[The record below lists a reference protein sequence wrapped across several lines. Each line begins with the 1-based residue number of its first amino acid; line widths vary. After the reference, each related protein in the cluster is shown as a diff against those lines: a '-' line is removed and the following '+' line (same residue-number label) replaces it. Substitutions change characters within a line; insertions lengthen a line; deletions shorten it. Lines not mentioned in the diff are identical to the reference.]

1 MILLGGNN
9 TTSDDIAR
17 WQSGNLTRTA
27 LRQRILK
34 STRTVLQALKHA
46 VCRSVPSVMRRN
58 VIADKEIISQSSLFG
73 QTSDCFRNPVCVTIT
88 PFACG
93 CNESNYPNN
102 TDRLVNVFVAARV
115 PRISEGNLN
124 VFRRLI

>member
-1 MILLGGNN
+1 M
-9 TTSDDIAR
+9 
-17 WQSGNLTRTA
+17 
-27 LRQRILK
+27 
-34 STRTVLQALKHA
+34 
-46 VCRSVPSVMRRN
+46 
-58 VIADKEIISQSSLFG
+58 IADKEIISQSSLFG
-73 QTSDCFRNPVCVTIT
+73 QTSDYFRNPVCVTIN

>member
-1 MILLGGNN
+1 MLTKKLLVKVAFLV
-9 TTSDDIAR
+9 S
-17 WQSGNLTRTA
+17 L
-27 LRQRILK
+27 
-34 STRTVLQALKHA
+34 RTVLGTL
-46 VCRSVPSVMRRN
+46 C
-58 VIADKEIISQSSLFG
+58 
-73 QTSDCFRNPVCVTIT
+73 VCVTIT

>member
-1 MILLGGNN
+1 MLTKKLLVKV
-9 TTSDDIAR
+9 AFLVR
-17 WQSGNLTRTA
+17 LRTF
-27 LRQRILK
+27 LGTLY
-34 STRTVLQALKHA
+34 
-46 VCRSVPSVMRRN
+46 VC
-58 VIADKEIISQSSLFG
+58 
-73 QTSDCFRNPVCVTIT
+73 VCVTIT

>member
-1 MILLGGNN
+1 
-9 TTSDDIAR
+9 
-17 WQSGNLTRTA
+17 
-27 LRQRILK
+27 
-34 STRTVLQALKHA
+34 
-46 VCRSVPSVMRRN
+46 MRRN
-58 VIADKEIISQSSLFG
+58 VIADKEIISQSNLFG
-73 QTSDCFRNPVCVTIT
+73 QTSDCFRNPVCVCVTIT

>member
-1 MILLGGNN
+1 M
-9 TTSDDIAR
+9 
-17 WQSGNLTRTA
+17 LTK
-27 LRQRILK
+27 K
-34 STRTVLQALKHA
+34 SLVKVAFLVRLRTVLGTLC
-46 VCRSVPSVMRRN
+46 VC
-58 VIADKEIISQSSLFG
+58 
-73 QTSDCFRNPVCVTIT
+73 VCVTIT